1 MDQNGK
7 AAAKSRWQDGL
18 ALALMV
24 SFSVFVTAWAGIE
37 ITRGTGRIAA
47 IWLANAVLLAALLKR
62 ARREWALLVSLGY
75 GANVLANVCTGD
87 GFVSATLLSSCNS
100 VEVLIAGFLV
110 TSLTKVRDFRRPKP
124 MIILGL
130 VSVGPASMVAAALG
144 AFMVQALYGADFG
157 TTFFTWYAADALGL
171 LTLTPIL
178 LVVGWID
185 IADLAH
191 PAIRGRAVGVALV
204 LVGTLSAIFLQSSMP
219 LLFLA
224 FPAIVVA
231 TFSLGF
237 VGASLAVLL
246 TSSVA
251 LWATVNGMGPI
262 SLMQSGFRFQI
273 ITLQIFT
280 AITGLT
286 AVSIAALMNERD
298 LLSAALSQAPDFQF
312 IKNLR
317 SEFVSVNA
325 AVARNAGFLKPKDL
339 VGKTDFDLA
348 GAERAEILRTEEIAV
363 MQDLTPIANKLERL
377 IDPSGSE
384 RWFETSKSALTGRTG
399 RVIGLAGT
407 TRDVTERK
415 VLEAA
420 LEQSSN
426 RLSLVLSEMS
436 DGVAVVS
443 ADGHLVLCNE
453 QYKNFFPLTGRL
465 RVPGAFLPAVLVAAR
480 DSGEQPSL
488 DPTRAMQTIKAG
500 GDEEVMLSDG
510 RWLQVRSRP
519 KSIGGAIM
527 IVSDITASKRGEIE
541 LRALSQELEAL
552 ASTDGLTGL
561 ANRRTLDDR
570 LEKEIARCKRSRL
583 PISLIMIDIDKFKA
597 FNDLYGHPTGDECL
611 RRVTT
616 ALRAGAKRPGD
627 LVARYGGEEFA
638 ILLPETDEAGAFV
651 LAEQLR
657 LAVRSLN
664 LEHLGSEKRIV
675 TVSLG
680 VASLV
685 HDGKADTASELIIR
699 ADEALY
705 IAKGA
710 GRDRVMGWSARN
722 GNRFASA
729 S

>member
-1 MDQNGK
+1 MDQDGK

-18 ALALMV
+18 ALAMLV
-24 SFSVFVTAWAGIE
+24 SFFVFVTAWAGIE

-62 ARREWALLVSLGY
+62 PRREWALLVSLGY
-75 GANVLANVCTGD
+75 FANVLANVGTGD
-87 GFVSATLLSSCNS
+87 GFGSATLLSSCNS

-130 VSVGPASMVAAALG
+130 VSVGPASMVAAAMG
-144 AFMVQALYGADFG
+144 AFLVQALYSADFA
-157 TTFFTWYAADALGL
+157 TTFFTWYAGDALGL

-178 LVVGWID
+178 LVVGWMD

-191 PAIRGRAVGVALV
+191 PAIRRRAVGVALV

-224 FPAIVVA
+224 FPAIVIA

-246 TSSVA
+246 TSAVA

-286 AVSIAALMNERD
+286 AISLAALMSERD
-298 LLSAALSQAPDFQF
+298 LLSAALAQAPDFQF

-317 SEFVSVNA
+317 SEFVSVNV
-325 AVARNAGFLKPKDL
+325 AVARNAGFLKPTDL
-339 VGKTDFDLA
+339 VGKTDFDLTK
-348 GAERAEILRTEEIAV
+348 AERAESLRTEELAV
-363 MQDLTPIANKLERL
+363 MEDLTPIANKLERL
-377 IDPSGSE
+377 VDASGGE
-384 RWFETSKSALTGRTG
+384 RWFETSKSALTGPTG

-415 VLEAA
+415 VMEAA

-453 QYKNFFPLTGRL
+453 QYKISFRRPEDFAFPEHSCQRCW
-465 RVPGAFLPAVLVAAR
+465 LPL
-480 DSGEQPSL
+480 
-488 DPTRAMQTIKAG
+488 
-500 GDEEVMLSDG
+500 
-510 RWLQVRSRP
+510 
-519 KSIGGAIM
+519 
-527 IVSDITASKRGEIE
+527 EI
-541 LRALSQELEAL
+541 
-552 ASTDGLTGL
+552 
-561 ANRRTLDDR
+561 
-570 LEKEIARCKRSRL
+570 
-583 PISLIMIDIDKFKA
+583 
-597 FNDLYGHPTGDECL
+597 
-611 RRVTT
+611 
-616 ALRAGAKRPGD
+616 
-627 LVARYGGEEFA
+627 
-638 ILLPETDEAGAFV
+638 
-651 LAEQLR
+651 
-657 LAVRSLN
+657 
-664 LEHLGSEKRIV
+664 
-675 TVSLG
+675 
-680 VASLV
+680 VAS
-685 HDGKADTASELIIR
+685 S
-699 ADEALY
+699 
-705 IAKGA
+705 
-710 GRDRVMGWSARN
+710 
-722 GNRFASA
+722 
-729 S
+729 

>member
-1 MDQNGK
+1 MDHSGK
-7 AAAKSRWQDGL
+7 GAVKPRWQDGL
-18 ALALMV
+18 ALALLV
-24 SFSVFVTAWAGIE
+24 SFFVFVTAWAGIE
-37 ITRGTGRIAA
+37 LTRGTGRIAA

-62 ARREWALLVSLGY
+62 PRREWAPLVSLGY
-75 GANVLANVCTGD
+75 FANVLANVCTGD
-87 GFVSATLLSSCNS
+87 GLVSATLLSSCNS

-110 TSLTKVRDFRRPKP
+110 TSLTKVRDFRRPRP

-130 VSVGPASMVAAALG
+130 VSVGPASIVAAALG
-144 AFMVQALYGADFG
+144 AFMVQALHGADFAA
-157 TTFFTWYAADALGL
+157 TFFTWYAADALGL

-178 LVVGWID
+178 LVVSWID
-185 IADLAH
+185 ITDLAH
-191 PAIRGRAVGVALV
+191 PAVRTRALGVGLV

-224 FPAIVVA
+224 FPAIVIA

-237 VGASLAVLL
+237 LGASLAVLL
-246 TSSVA
+246 TSAVA
-251 LWATVNGMGPI
+251 LWATVNGLGPI

-280 AITGLT
+280 AVIGLT
-286 AVSIAALMNERD
+286 AVSIAALLNERD
-298 LLSAALSQAPDFQF
+298 LLSAALAQAPDFQF

-317 SEFVSVNA
+317 SEFVSVNV
-325 AVARNAGFLKPKDL
+325 AVARNAGFLKPQDL

-348 GAERAEILRTEEIAV
+348 GAERAESLRAEEISV
-363 MQDLTPIANKLERL
+363 MQDLKPIRNKLERL
-377 IDPSGSE
+377 IDASGRE
-384 RWFETSKSALTGRTG
+384 RWFETSKTALTGRTG
-399 RVIGLAGT
+399 HVIGLAGT

-415 VLEAA
+415 AMEAA
-420 LEQSSN
+420 HEQNRN

-453 QYKNFFPLTGRL
+453 QYQKFFPLTGKL

-480 DSGEQPSL
+480 DSGEQPTL
-488 DPTRAMQTIKAG
+488 DPARAMQNIKAG
-500 GDEEVMLSDG
+500 GNEEVMLSDG
-510 RWLQVRSRP
+510 RWLQLRSRP
-519 KSIGGAIM
+519 KSTGGSIM

-541 LRALSQELEAL
+541 LRALSQQLEAL

-611 RRVTT
+611 RRVAT
-616 ALRAGAKRPGD
+616 ALQAGTKRPDD
-627 LVARYGGEEFA
+627 LVARYGGEEIS

-685 HDGKADTASELIIR
+685 HDGKADTASELIMR
-699 ADEALY
+699 ADQALY